1 VKTASLDDRRR
12 LVMPP
17 ECPPN
22 SAVTIQQVDNHTW
35 IVRRALPAGDIK
47 LVMIPIIKTLPAD
60 PEWDKVETAFARA
73 ASAKLPAPED

>member
-1 VKTASLDDRRR
+1 
-12 LVMPP
+12 
-17 ECPPN
+17 
-22 SAVTIQQVDNHTW
+22 VDNHTW